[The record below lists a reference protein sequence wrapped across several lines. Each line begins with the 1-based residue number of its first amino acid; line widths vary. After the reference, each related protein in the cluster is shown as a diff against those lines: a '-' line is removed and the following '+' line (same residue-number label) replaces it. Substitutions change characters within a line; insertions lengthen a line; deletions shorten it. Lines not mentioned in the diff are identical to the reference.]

1 MEHKVNEAQDLAF
14 IGKMRK
20 GGPKK
25 GMKEQ
30 SCYSEMP
37 VEANSIV
44 WGCLLG
50 ACRKH
55 NKVELGE
62 YVAGRLFEL
71 DPKNATPYV
80 VMSNMYASSYRWDDA
95 DNVRKSMKER
105 GLRKMPGCSWIEVD
119 KQVHTFLAEDMSHPQ
134 T

>member
-1 MEHKVNEAQDLAF
+1 MERKVNEAQDLAV

-44 WGCLLG
+44 WGFFLG
-50 ACRKH
+50 SCRKH

-62 YVAGRLFEL
+62 YVAGLLFEL
-71 DPKNATPYV
+71 DLRMQHLMWSCQTCMRLPV
-80 VMSNMYASSYRWDDA
+80 GGMMLIMSDSR
-95 DNVRKSMKER
+95 
-105 GLRKMPGCSWIEVD
+105 
-119 KQVHTFLAEDMSHPQ
+119 
-134 T
+134 